1 MSRALCRPPA
11 ARQAAGPKRGVF
23 NPRNALKAVRKSK
36 KPHVKRW
43 LRPREVCWA
52 GSAAQQPHGAREKL
66 FQPGKEQSP
75 GRRVGSQALSAPP
88 LGLSIRDKLAA
99 LKSLFSVRRGRTS
112 GVCPVP
118 RHSQTSAS
126 TSLGSNSSPGG
137 RDSQFPS
144 EPLPRWILPLPRS
157 AASPRSEHAGKGWL
171 PIKPRASRGHGV
183 VFVCARVNATGTNSS
198 HKK

>member
-11 ARQAAGPKRGVF
+11 ARQAAGPKRDVF

-36 KPHVKRW
+36 KPRVKHW
-43 LRPREVCWA
+43 LRPGEVCWA

-66 FQPGKEQSP
+66 FQLGKEQSP

-88 LGLSIRDKLAA
+88 LGSSIRDKLAA
-99 LKSLFSVRRGRTS
+99 LKSLFSVRRGWTS

-144 EPLPRWILPLPRS
+144 ETPQVDPPPAPLGSFPTLRARREGLAPHKTPGEPRS
-157 AASPRSEHAGKGWL
+157 
-171 PIKPRASRGHGV
+171 RGGVCLCQGQRHGDK
-183 VFVCARVNATGTNSS
+183 FQP
-198 HKK
+198 